1 MVRGEWSGSTLIIT
15 WTPLTLHEA
24 RGFPFYIVYIDEEKY
39 ANTTESSILVTGLDT
54 SKSYTVQVEVRTR
67 FLNPLEM
74 GVFSNEGMLHVIRF
88 SYFVSRAGV
97 YKFSHKFQ
105 IFLFYSK
112 LRITLLC
119 IHLFSS

>member
-1 MVRGEWSGSTLIIT
+1 MVRAEWSGNKLIIT

-24 RGFPFYIVYIDEEKY
+24 RGFPFYIIYIDEEKY

-88 SYFVSRAGV
+88 SYFVS
-97 YKFSHKFQ
+97 YKVM
-105 IFLFYSK
+105 
-112 LRITLLC
+112 
-119 IHLFSS
+119 